1 MPATSQL
8 CERAREW
15 ASLRADGEL
24 SELESALLRAHLGR
38 CAPCRRFSEGAEE
51 VAAAMRAARL
61 ERPAPLALVLPRRRP
76 AALRALQAV
85 TATALIVGAGAAA
98 ALVGV
103 DRSGQPQSARTS
115 VAVVASADSAD
126 LLRALRRPLLVTPPP
141 HQLPRNRWVP
151 PESV

>member
-1 MPATSQL
+1 MTATSQL

-24 SELESALLRAHLGR
+24 SELESALLPAHLGR
-38 CAPCRRFSEGAEE
+38 CAPSRSFSEGAEE

-85 TATALIVGAGAAA
+85 AATALIVGAGAAA

-103 DRSGQPQSARTS
+103 DRSAQPQTAPRP
-115 VAVVASADSAD
+115 VAVVATGESAD
-126 LLRALRRPLLVTPPP
+126 LERLLRRPLLVTPPP
-141 HQLPRNRWVP
+141 HELPRNRWVP